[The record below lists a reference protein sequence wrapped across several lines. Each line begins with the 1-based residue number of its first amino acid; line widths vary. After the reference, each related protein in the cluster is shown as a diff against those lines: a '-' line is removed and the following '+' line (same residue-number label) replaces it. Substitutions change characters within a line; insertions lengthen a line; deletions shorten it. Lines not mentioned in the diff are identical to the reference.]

1 MVCLLNLSV
10 HGGHLQTI
18 LQQIFSTYIII
29 FHPSFQVTQKT
40 SKKKKK
46 NKNGFISHVLHH
58 QGVGDLV
65 SLFCVLFCG
74 YTICYFS
81 LNNIKKKYLYKRQPA
96 IPFFFFCCRKFSFS
110 DAGGLNGQLNGDQI
124 TDIGKSFFYYIHPC
138 HYHKIK

>member
-81 LNNIKKKYLYKRQPA
+81 LNNIKKKLFIQKTTSYPFLLFLLQKVQFFGCWRVEWAIERRSDHGYWKIVFLLYP
-96 IPFFFFCCRKFSFS
+96 PLS
-110 DAGGLNGQLNGDQI
+110 L
-124 TDIGKSFFYYIHPC
+124 P
-138 HYHKIK
+138 